1 MESGDVDNYFMLDM
15 AGAPEE
21 GEEELEQPQ
30 EGQDAEAE
38 ADLGWAVDTA
48 ADTRDVAADIGDTD
62 FEEYAADLEAQ
73 AQLQMEA
80 EVDAQAEL
88 ALAEEDARAQELAQE
103 AAAVAAAF
111 GVEDEVPNFAME
123 FAPENGTP
131 VHMQQEALDFE
142 AAGEAELGE
151 EEAPEQAGTEEVAE
165 ADAEMQEDEAD
176 RADEAGD
183 SAAVSL
189 QPSRKRSRDAAFAE
203 AQELLATV
211 TPAALLGKL
220 RRLDPVAGIDEYYL
234 VDGELEGQA
243 LAEDFQLTRDFYSAQ
258 ALENSLVSM
267 RAAVQR
273 VQSRV
278 KIPENS
284 SIIEVLPGRIFL
296 GDATAARNI
305 PAILQH
311 KIQKVINCSPQT
323 VRDTGQG
330 FYGPGVEYLE
340 LWHDDFED
348 YCILCDFDVAWSF
361 AYSDDSSGPVLIHCE
376 AGVNRSCALAIAM
389 RMRILLETSQTSDP
403 EMLFKSSWCHVAA
416 RKQRVL
422 TTTGF
427 QRQLLLFAR
436 MGCCWFPTL
445 DAVWRTV
452 QERHM
457 AQFRALAED
466 TAKTIVCANSD
477 FPPGTWWRAI
487 VFIRD
492 ATMRGEKKIEGGYDL
507 STDSKRNIAE
517 NRVRGYATSAMPKL
531 VAAAKAGPTPAA
543 STTSG

>member
-1 MESGDVDNYFMLDM
+1 VADV
-15 AGAPEE
+15 
-21 GEEELEQPQ
+21 
-30 EGQDAEAE
+30 
-38 ADLGWAVDTA
+38 
-48 ADTRDVAADIGDTD
+48 GDTD

-111 GVEDEVPNFAME
+111 GVEDELPNFAME

-131 VHMQQEALDFE
+131 VHMQHEALDFE
-142 AAGEAELGE
+142 AAGEAEPGE
-151 EEAPEQAGTEEVAE
+151 EEAPEQADTEEVAE
-165 ADAEMQEDEAD
+165 GDAEMQEDEAD

-203 AQELLATV
+203 AQELLATI

-220 RRLDPVAGIDEYYL
+220 RRLDPMTGIDEYYL
-234 VDGELEGQA
+234 VEVEGQKELEGQA

-284 SIIEVLPGRIFL
+284 SMIEVLPGRIFL
-296 GDATAARNI
+296 GDAAAARNI
-305 PAILQH
+305 PAILQN

-361 AYSDDSSGPVLIHCE
+361 AYSDDSSGPVLVHCE

-389 RMRILLETSQTSDP
+389 RMRILLETSQSSDP

-445 DAVWRTV
+445 DMVWRTV

-466 TAKTIVCANSD
+466 TAKQIVCANSD

-507 STDSKRNIAE
+507 STDSKRNTAE

-543 STTSG
+543 SATPG

>member
-21 GEEELEQPQ
+21 GEEELEQTQ

-48 ADTRDVAADIGDTD
+48 ADSRDVAADIGDTD

-151 EEAPEQAGTEEVAE
+151 EEAPEQADTEEVAE

-284 SIIEVLPGRIFL
+284 SIIEVLPGRLTCSCL
-296 GDATAARNI
+296 GR
-305 PAILQH
+305 
-311 KIQKVINCSPQT
+311 C
-323 VRDTGQG
+323 
-330 FYGPGVEYLE
+330 
-340 LWHDDFED
+340 
-348 YCILCDFDVAWSF
+348 
-361 AYSDDSSGPVLIHCE
+361 
-376 AGVNRSCALAIAM
+376 
-389 RMRILLETSQTSDP
+389 
-403 EMLFKSSWCHVAA
+403 
-416 RKQRVL
+416 
-422 TTTGF
+422 
-427 QRQLLLFAR
+427 
-436 MGCCWFPTL
+436 
-445 DAVWRTV
+445 
-452 QERHM
+452 
-457 AQFRALAED
+457 
-466 TAKTIVCANSD
+466 
-477 FPPGTWWRAI
+477 
-487 VFIRD
+487 
-492 ATMRGEKKIEGGYDL
+492 
-507 STDSKRNIAE
+507 
-517 NRVRGYATSAMPKL
+517 L
-531 VAAAKAGPTPAA
+531 VAHPT
-543 STTSG
+543 